1 MSICRMR
8 MKVDL
13 GGLKITPKMKR
24 FMCVEVGRTSTM
36 IQWWGTNC
44 FFSNFM
50 IGLTITSKLDL
61 HYEQIRTY

>member
-36 IQWWGTNC
+36 IQWWGHKL
-44 FFSNFM
+44 FFFKFYDR
-50 IGLTITSKLDL
+50 IDDYFKVGFAL
-61 HYEQIRTY
+61 